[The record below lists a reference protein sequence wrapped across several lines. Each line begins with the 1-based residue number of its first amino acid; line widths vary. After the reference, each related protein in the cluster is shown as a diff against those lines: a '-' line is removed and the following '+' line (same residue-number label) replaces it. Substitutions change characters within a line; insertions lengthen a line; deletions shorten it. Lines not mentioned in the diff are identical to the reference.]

1 MSFNNAVD
9 LDQLAGELAEIGIK
23 KIYAGKVRELYQI
36 DDKTMLMIAS
46 DRLSAF
52 DVIMSEPI
60 VGKGEILTAMSNFW
74 FDKLAKVMPN
84 HFVGKSVDD
93 VLPPALADKI
103 RGRAVICQKLKP
115 LKIEAI
121 VRGYLTGTGFNDYKK
136 TGEICGHKLPQGL
149 VESSKLP
156 QAIFTPSSKA
166 EFGSHDE
173 NISLDQCKQILGEE
187 LANLVEQKALQLYN
201 QAAQFALTKGIIIC
215 DTKFEFGLDDAGN
228 LLLMDEVLTPDS
240 SRFWAV
246 EDYQEGKVMPS
257 FDKQFVRNY
266 LLTLDWDKTPP
277 APAVPLDI
285 IAKTKD
291 KYLQALNLLTAP

>member
-103 RGRAVICQKLKP
+103 RGRAVICQKLTP

-136 TGEICGHKLPQGL
+136 TGEICGHKLPKGL